1 MILTK
6 RGEDPKKGA
15 MYTADNMSR
24 LLGNE
29 ATNEDAERFAAYL
42 IAQGWEL
49 LENEDGQIEAWRN
62 DNTMTEQEWQEALAD
77 CFRTHEISLD
87 NGANYMTA
95 AEAMPI
101 IESSGLWDAVVSVM
115 NTEARERVHA
125 ELAPCTELD
134 FLRRYL
140 ELAPS
145 DLIIG

>member
-1 MILTK
+1 
-6 RGEDPKKGA
+6 

-42 IAQGWEL
+42 IVQGWEL

-62 DNTMTEQEWQEALAD
+62 GQAMTEQEWQDALAD
-77 CFRTHEISLD
+77 GFRTHEISLN
-87 NGANYMTA
+87 NGTTWMTA
-95 AEAMPI
+95 DEAMPEI
-101 IESSGLWDAVVSVM
+101 IKRGLWETVVGCM
-115 NTEARERVHA
+115 DNETRERVHA
-125 ELAPCTELD
+125 ELAPCTELE

-145 DLIIG
+145 DLVIG

>member
-1 MILTK
+1 
-6 RGEDPKKGA
+6 
-15 MYTADNMSR
+15 MYTADNMTR
-24 LLGNE
+24 MLGSD
-29 ATNEDAERFAAYL
+29 ATDADASRFASYL
-42 IAQGWEL
+42 ISGGWEL
-49 LENEDGQIEAWRN
+49 LEDSDGQIEAWRN
-62 DNTMTEQEWQEALAD
+62 GQAMTEQEWQDALAD

-101 IESSGLWDAVVSVM
+101 IESNGLWDAVVSVM
-115 NTEARERVHA
+115 DTEARERVHA

>member
-1 MILTK
+1 M
-6 RGEDPKKGA
+6 

-49 LENEDGQIEAWRN
+49 LENSDSQVEAWR
-62 DNTMTEQEWQEALAD
+62 DGQAMTEQEWQDALSD

-87 NGANYMTA
+87 NGSTWMTA
-95 AEAMPI
+95 DEAMPTI
-101 IESSGLWDAVVSVM
+101 DDRALWDAVVEVM
-115 NTEARERVHA
+115 DAEIREAVHS
-125 ELAPCTELD
+125 ELAPCTNLA

-140 ELAPS
+140 ELAPE